1 MLIAVILGGLAVLS
15 LVLMMAWRVV
25 VPTDHVH
32 IVQRRKTSTAYGHGY
47 TEAGNVYFNIPA
59 FVPYFGVTVAIMPT
73 AIFSVSVDKY
83 DAYDKARVPFLVDVM
98 SFFQI
103 EDAVEASKR
112 VKSLDELRS
121 QLQNTVRAAVRRVLS
136 GFPID
141 EIMGSRSTLNKEFIG
156 EISEQ
161 TKNWGVRV
169 NSVEFMSIEDFP
181 GTRVVTNIMDKER
194 TTIEME
200 SRKKVAEN
208 MQAAELAE
216 IQARQVVDL
225 RAVEKNRTV
234 SLESQKAAQTVNE
247 EAAKTK
253 LTEANVKSVETIRAQ
268 EIEKNRQEVAAD
280 MAAAVLNKD
289 AVGRATAMRTEAEG
303 FKNAKVLEGE
313 GEASKVKSVGTAEA
327 NVVEATGLAEAMA
340 KLKMAEAL
348 AKYNDAGMSIEKLK
362 ALIEIETAKYTALG
376 QGFNKADVKI
386 VQSGEGS
393 SLLGIPLN
401 AKSGADIDVFLKE
414 LGIGSVGEAVA
425 KLKAAVTK

>member
-1 MLIAVILGGLAVLS
+1 MLIAILVGLALLS
-15 LVLMMAWRVV
+15 VILMMAWRVV
-25 VPTDHVH
+25 VPTDHIHV
-32 IVQRRKTSTAYGHGY
+32 VQRRKTSMAYGHNMPG
-47 TEAGNVYFNIPA
+47 GNVYFKVPS
-59 FVPYFGVTVAIMPT
+59 FVPYFGITVAVMPT
-73 AIFSVSVDKY
+73 AIFSVAVNKY
-83 DAYDKARVPFLVDVM
+83 DAYDKARVPFLIDVM

-103 EDAVEASKR
+103 DDALEASKR
-112 VKSLDELRS
+112 VRSIQELES
-121 QLQNTVRAAVRRVLS
+121 QLQNTVRSAVRRVLS
-136 GFPID
+136 SFPID
-141 EIMGSRSTLNKEFIG
+141 EIMGSRSTLNKEFLT
-156 EISEQ
+156 EVAEQ
-161 TKNWGVRV
+161 TKNWGVKV
-169 NSVEFMSIEDFP
+169 NSIEFMNIEDYP

-200 SRKKVAEN
+200 SRKKVAAN

-216 IQARQVVDL
+216 IEARQTVDL
-225 RAVEKNRTV
+225 RAVEKNRIV
-234 SLESQKAAQTVNE
+234 SLQSQQAAQTVNE

-253 LTEANVKSVETIRAQ
+253 LTEAAVKRVETMQAQ
-268 EIEKNRQEVAAD
+268 EIEKSRQEVAAD
-280 MAAAVLNKD
+280 MAASILNKE
-289 AVGRATAMRTEAEG
+289 AAGRATAMRTEAEG

-327 NVVEATGLAEAMA
+327 NVVEATGLAEAQA

-362 ALIEIETAKYTALG
+362 ALIEIETAKYAALG

-425 KLKAAVTK
+425 KLKEAVTKK